1 MTHRI
6 VAVFIDELVYC
17 NIIGMKLRTS
27 VIPTDY
33 VLTGWRGEKW
43 KERERERDNIDVHCI
58 RQTCYPHLQLT
69 FLNMA
74 AMFSR

>member
-43 KERERERDNIDVHCI
+43 KEREREREREREI
-58 RQTCYPHLQLT
+58 T
-69 FLNMA
+69 
-74 AMFSR
+74 